1 MNHDLLLWLILH
13 WLLWLY
19 LRHLPVA
26 VGAVGVPG
34 QAVLVRELGPWV
46 VSHHRH
52 QVVVVDR
59 VRRVEVVGQGG
70 RQLLLEP
77 PGVGEPP
84 GRAPLLLGRVEIVGA
99 DLEAGAAL
107 GKVLSI
113 IYTHS
118 SEIEVPVPCA

>member
-34 QAVLVRELGPWV
+34 QAVLIRELGPGV